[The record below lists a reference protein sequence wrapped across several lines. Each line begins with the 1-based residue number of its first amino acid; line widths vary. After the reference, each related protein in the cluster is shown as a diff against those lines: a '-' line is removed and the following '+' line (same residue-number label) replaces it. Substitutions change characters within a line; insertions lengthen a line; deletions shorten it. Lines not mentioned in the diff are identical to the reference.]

1 MRLSVDHRTVY
12 RFSTAQSRLVQML
25 RMTPENHHDQ
35 TVATWQIHIDCDAK
49 MRPGRDGFGN
59 AITMLYVE
67 GPVDAIEIEVSGAVL
82 TSNSQGVLNGVAEVL
97 PPALFLRATMLTPQD
112 PAIREWAAGV
122 ADGAERPAGLR
133 LINTALQRRFK
144 HDHGRPKGGLDAAAA
159 FTRDSGTSRD
169 LAHIFVVAARSI
181 GAPAR
186 FVSGYAL
193 VDGKHRPTPHGWAEA
208 FVEGVG
214 WVGFDPCTGKSPEED
229 YVRVAAALDAAGAAP
244 VAGSRLGE
252 GEEELDV
259 DVSVSLA
266 H

>member
-1 MRLSVDHRTVY
+1 MRLSVDHRTIY

-67 GPVDAIEIEVSGAVL
+67 GPVDSIEIEVSGAVL

-97 PPALFLRATMLTPQD
+97 PPAVFLRETVLTPRD
-112 PAIREWAAGV
+112 AAIRHWATGIAGAAGR
-122 ADGAERPAGLR
+122 ATGMR
-133 LINTALQRRFK
+133 LINEALHQRFT
-144 HDHGRPKGGLDAAAA
+144 HDHGRPTPGLDAAAA

-169 LAHIFVVAARSI
+169 LAHIFVVAARSL

-193 VDGKHRPTPHGWAEA
+193 VDGEHRPTPHGWGEA
-208 FVEGVG
+208 FVEGTG

-252 GEEELDV
+252 GEEELEV
-259 DVSVSLA
+259 DVSVSIA
-266 H
+266 P